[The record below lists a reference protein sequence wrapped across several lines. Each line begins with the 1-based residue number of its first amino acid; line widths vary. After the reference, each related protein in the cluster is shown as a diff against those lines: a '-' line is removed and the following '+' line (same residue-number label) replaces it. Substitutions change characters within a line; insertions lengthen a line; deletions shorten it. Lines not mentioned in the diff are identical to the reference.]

1 MTHQEFD
8 VLLSI
13 IVDKVRQLGTTKG
26 REYAGG
32 EDRFGNFNRLAA
44 RMGIT
49 REQVWQVYFTKHLDS
64 LETYIREKGAVTVTE
79 PIQGRIL
86 DAITYLTLLYGMV
99 EETQNTTRETED
111 KVHDDFHRE
120 LKRQQDRQLAAET
133 EPQREARKASVAFRS
148 PVNAA
153 IVYGTKPITPND
165 PHSFIR
171 GMSNDRLVP
180 MCGYCGLPPNDSI
193 HYNADGSAL

>member
-8 VLLSI
+8 ALLDT

-64 LETYIREKGAVTVTE
+64 LETYIREKGAVTATE

-99 EETQNTTRETED
+99 EETQAPLSAIAASITTNPNEP
-111 KVHDDFHRE
+111 HRFVGE
-120 LKRQQDRQLAAET
+120 QTLCACC
-133 EPQREARKASVAFRS
+133 ARS
-148 PVNAA
+148 
-153 IVYGTKPITPND
+153 
-165 PHSFIR
+165 
-171 GMSNDRLVP
+171 RLSS
-180 MCGYCGLPPNDSI
+180 YHRADNGL
-193 HYNADGSAL
+193 LL